1 MTVLTPEGK
10 KSYEQE
16 LEYLCTVRRAEIA
29 QALAEARSH
38 GDLSENAEYDEAKN
52 DQAKLEAR
60 ISDIEKIL
68 NNCVVSTTANDGK
81 VHIGNKVK
89 LFDYKYKEELNFLIT
104 GTNEADPLNG
114 KLSDESPIGKAIL
127 NHVIND
133 EVVVTTPEED
143 IRFKILSI
151 I

>member
-1 MTVLTPEGK
+1 MTVLTAEGK

-16 LEYLCTVRRAEIA
+16 LEYLRTVRRAEIA

-60 ISDIEKIL
+60 ISEIEKIL
-68 NNCVVSTTANDGK
+68 NNCIVSTTANDGK
-81 VHIGNKVK
+81 VHVGSKVR
-89 LFDYKYKEELNFLIT
+89 LFDYKYNEELTFIIT

-114 KLSDESPIGKAIL
+114 KLSDESPVGKAIL
-127 NHVIND
+127 NHIIND
-133 EVVVTTPEED
+133 EVIATTPEGD
-143 IRFKILSI
+143 IRLKILSVI
-151 I
+151 